1 MSTLAP
7 ENATA
12 GAANAGA
19 ARPDPSAQQILTP
32 RVGKVLR
39 RALFWALAG
48 VFALVVAVIA
58 LGNAGSTALGEPLAS
73 DNASPAGGMALAEV
87 LRQQGVTVV
96 AASTLDEAA
105 DAIDSP
111 ADTTLLIYDTGLY
124 LGDDRLREA
133 VALADTVVFVDP
145 SFTALDEIAPAVAQA
160 GFVDGVLEADCD
172 VRAVD
177 RAETVSGG
185 GSGFRVID
193 ESVDATA
200 CLGSGDDV
208 YSLVQLER
216 GDTTLTLLGTT
227 DALSN
232 GFIAND
238 GNAAFALTLLG
249 AHGTLVWYLPSFGD
263 VPGDGTA
270 TIGDL
275 SPTWVLPVVW
285 LLAITALIAAFWQ
298 GRRFGPLVIEN
309 LPVTVRSSETM
320 LGRAR
325 LYEKSNS
332 RLRALDSLRIGTVQR
347 LSILCGLPRVATV
360 DEVVAAVSARTGAQ
374 IADVRALL
382 VEREPTSDRELVAL
396 SDALLTLEADVARRV
411 RT

>member
-1 MSTLAP
+1 
-7 ENATA
+7 
-12 GAANAGA
+12 
-19 ARPDPSAQQILTP
+19 
-32 RVGKVLR
+32 
-39 RALFWALAG
+39 
-48 VFALVVAVIA
+48 
-58 LGNAGSTALGEPLAS
+58 
-73 DNASPAGGMALAEV
+73 
-87 LRQQGVTVV
+87 VTVV
-96 AASTLDEAA
+96 AASTLEEAA

-111 ADTTLLIYDTGLY
+111 ADTTLLIYDAGLY
-124 LGDDRLREA
+124 LTDERLLEA
-133 VALADTVVFVDP
+133 VALADTVVLVDP
-145 SFTALDEIAPAVAQA
+145 SFTALDAVAPSVAQA
-160 GFVDGVLEADCD
+160 GFVDGVLEADCA

-193 ESVDATA
+193 ESADATV

-208 YSLVQLER
+208 HSLVQFDG
-216 GDTTLTLLGTT
+216 GDSTLTQLGTT

-232 GFIAND
+232 GFIADN

-249 AHGTLVWYLPSFGD
+249 AHDTLVWYLPSFGD
-263 VPGDGTA
+263 VPGDDSL

-285 LLAITALIAAFWQ
+285 LLAVTALIAAFWR

-325 LYEKSNS
+325 LYEKSSS

-347 LSILCGLPRVATV
+347 LAILCGLPRVATV
-360 DEVVAAVSARTGAQ
+360 DEVVAAVSAVTGAQ
-374 IADVRALL
+374 LADVSALL
-382 VEREPTSDRELVAL
+382 VEREPATDRELVAL
-396 SDALLTLEADVARRV
+396 SDALLTLEADVARRL
-411 RT
+411 RA